1 MKMPEWQ
8 IEKTKADDG
17 TRQELIRHLAMP
29 RFSARIVEIDPFENC
44 PVTAEGRVDVSQPV
58 YRVDHKTVLCEID
71 WTDEVPDA
79 DRPQWIKAA
88 RHARESLRGY
98 FDRWKA
104 LPPIVDMVG
113 RIRLDISECQSW
125 SDYTGVF
132 CTENDRTDGKLVE
145 SIRQLADVVSTGEV
159 SVLLAMLHAAD
170 YSRVA
175 NELGGNDIWRRL
187 DYTDGECAEAVGLA
201 IMRQ

>member
-1 MKMPEWQ
+1 
-8 IEKTKADDG
+8 
-17 TRQELIRHLAMP
+17 
-29 RFSARIVEIDPFENC
+29 
-44 PVTAEGRVDVSQPV
+44 
-58 YRVDHKTVLCEID
+58 
-71 WTDEVPDA
+71 
-79 DRPQWIKAA
+79 
-88 RHARESLRGY
+88 
-98 FDRWKA
+98 
-104 LPPIVDMVG
+104 MVG